1 MGKLRLAHGTRP
13 CQINELIS
21 TALPI
26 SPPRNPGSLFN
37 IRDYVHRNSQIIK
50 QEVMVMLN
58 KFRHPVTLM
67 TLLTLILA
75 FPAGGSAR
83 LIEGVYFTPRIVASE
98 VPMVLNGVGLKTLW
112 KVVKVSVAALYLGE
126 GVAPSA
132 VLSDV
137 PKRLEIEY
145 FHAISGGDFAKLTA
159 KLLEKN
165 VDTATLRSLR
175 PRIDRFNSL
184 YVDVKPGDRYSM
196 TYVPGKGTILALNG
210 VEIGGIEGEDF
221 AAAVFAMWLGQQPL
235 SDSLK
240 RELLGQG

>member
-1 MGKLRLAHGTRP
+1 MIL
-13 CQINELIS
+13 
-21 TALPI
+21 
-26 SPPRNPGSLFN
+26 
-37 IRDYVHRNSQIIK
+37 
-50 QEVMVMLN
+50 
-58 KFRHPVTLM
+58 
-67 TLLTLILA
+67 LILLS

-98 VPMVLNGVGLKTLW
+98 VPMVLNGVGIKTLW
-112 KVVKVSVAALYLGE
+112 RVVKVSVAALYLGE

-145 FHAISGGDFAKLTA
+145 FQAISGGDFARLTER
-159 KLLEKN
+159 LLEKN
-165 VDTATLRSLR
+165 VDTTTLRSLR

-184 YVDVKPGDRYSM
+184 YVDVKPGDRYAL
-196 TYVPGKGTILALNG
+196 TYVPGRGTILALNG
-210 VEIGGIEGEDF
+210 HEIGEIEGEDF

-240 RELLGQG
+240 RDLLGQG